1 MSRSSNTLKTS
12 DVTTVPIQVKYFAS
26 YNTVSPAPLWSNVGI
41 TYQRGLNNTS
51 SYYEMLASETSSFLN
66 YRSAQQLYYSNYI
79 SGSIP
84 TTASYADNWLQSTA
98 ASGTFDDD
106 FRYFPTAS
114 NASIWTVS
122 IPRSVY
128 GQQIARK
135 SFFMSGST
143 VDGMQVRDW
152 EIIDDGNGNLIETG
166 SGTVVGQKVGNI
178 FYAQGMAVITSQAPE
193 FGALMFESS
202 YNTQLDLIAE
212 STIYQNEVRCL
223 VNENDFNYTL
233 NPSALQSVLTV
244 GQNCVNYTVTYV
256 AGGGDLYFDYTD
268 CSGTVVSISGI
279 SGGSQTF
286 CAIEGS
292 IVVYAGNYTITNN
305 GLCAGSSPG
314 SNIIITNGEYINEIT
329 GSDFDPY
336 ATTVGLYN
344 DANELLVVGKL
355 SRPYRMPPNTDITFI
370 VRWDS

>member
-12 DVTTVPIQVKYFAS
+12 DVTSVPIQVKYFAS
-26 YNTVSPAPLWSNVGI
+26 YNTVSPAPLWSDTGI
-41 TYQRGLNNTS
+41 TYKRGLNNTS
-51 SYYEMLASETSSFLN
+51 SFYQIPAADTASFLN

-98 ASGTFDDD
+98 ASGTFDEDYR
-106 FRYFPTAS
+106 FFPTAS
-114 NASIWTVS
+114 NASIWIVS

-135 SFFMSGST
+135 SFYMSGST
-143 VDGMQVRDW
+143 VDGITVRDW
-152 EIIDDGNGNLIETG
+152 QIIDDGNGNLVEVN
-166 SGTVVGQKVGNI
+166 SGTVVNQKVGNL

-193 FGALMFESS
+193 FGSLMFDSA
-202 YNTQLDLIAE
+202 YDTKLDLTAQL
-212 STIYQNEVRCL
+212 TIYQNEVRCL

-233 NPSALQSVLTV
+233 NPSAI
-244 GQNCVNYTVTYV
+244 
-256 AGGGDLYFDYTD
+256 
-268 CSGTVVSISGI
+268 ISG
-279 SGGSQTF
+279 S
-286 CAIEGS
+286 
-292 IVVYAGNYTITNN
+292 N
-305 GLCAGSSPG
+305 GD
-314 SNIIITNGEYINEIT
+314 YINAIT

-336 ATTVGLYN
+336 STTVGLYN

-355 SRPYRMPPNTDITFI
+355 SRPYRMPPNTDMAFI

>member
-12 DVTTVPIQVKYFAS
+12 DVTSVPIQVKYFAS
-26 YNTVSPAPLWSNVGI
+26 YNTLSPAPLWSNNGI
-41 TYQRGLNNTS
+41 TFKRGLNNTS

-114 NASIWTVS
+114 DASVWIVS

-143 VDGMQVRDW
+143 VDGMQTYEWNIV
-152 EIIDDGNGNLIETG
+152 DDGNGNLIEVNT
-166 SGTVVGQKVGNI
+166 GTVINQKVGNL

-193 FGALMFESS
+193 FGALMFDSA
-202 YNTQLDLIAE
+202 YNTQLDLTAQL
-212 STIYQNEVRCL
+212 TMYQNEVRCL

-233 NPSALQSVLTV
+233 NPSAT
-244 GQNCVNYTVTYV
+244 
-256 AGGGDLYFDYTD
+256 
-268 CSGTVVSISGI
+268 ISG
-279 SGGSQTF
+279 S
-286 CAIEGS
+286 
-292 IVVYAGNYTITNN
+292 N
-305 GLCAGSSPG
+305 GD
-314 SNIIITNGEYINEIT
+314 YINAIT

-344 DANELLVVGKL
+344 DVNELLVVGKL
-355 SRPYRMPPNTDITFI
+355 SRPYRMPPNTDMTFI

>member
-12 DVTTVPIQVKYFAS
+12 DVTSVPIQVKYFAS
-26 YNTVSPAPLWSNVGI
+26 YNTVSPAPLWSTNGI
-41 TYQRGLNNTS
+41 TYERGLNNTS
-51 SYYEMLASETSSFLN
+51 SYYEMLASATSSFLN
-66 YRSAQQLYYSNYI
+66 YRSAQQLYYSNYV

-114 NASIWTVS
+114 DASVWIVS

-143 VDGMQVRDW
+143 VDGMIVHEW
-152 EIIDDGNGNLIETG
+152 NIVDDGNGNLIEVNT
-166 SGTVVGQKVGNI
+166 GTVVNQKVGNL

-193 FGALMFESS
+193 FGALMFDSA
-202 YNTQLDLIAE
+202 YNTQLDLTAQL
-212 STIYQNEVRCL
+212 TIYQNEVRCL

-233 NPSALQSVLTV
+233 NPSAIQ
-244 GQNCVNYTVTYV
+244 
-256 AGGGDLYFDYTD
+256 
-268 CSGTVVSISGI
+268 SGTSG
-279 SGGSQTF
+279 S
-286 CAIEGS
+286 
-292 IVVYAGNYTITNN
+292 
-305 GLCAGSSPG
+305 
-314 SNIIITNGEYINEIT
+314 YINAIT

-336 ATTVGLYN
+336 STTVGLYN
-344 DANELLVVGKL
+344 DVNELLVVGKL
-355 SRPYRMPPNTDITFI
+355 SRPYRMPPNTDMTFI

>member
-12 DVTTVPIQVKYFAS
+12 DVTSVPIQVKYFAS
-26 YNTVSPAPLWSNVGI
+26 YNTVSPAPLWSNTGI
-41 TYQRGLNNTS
+41 TYKRGLNYT
-51 SYYEMLASETSSFLN
+51 ASFYQIPAASTASFLN

-98 ASGTFDDD
+98 ASGTFDEDYR
-106 FRYFPTAS
+106 FFPTAS
-114 NASIWTVS
+114 DASIWIVS

-135 SFFMSGST
+135 SFYMSGST

-152 EIIDDGNGNLIETG
+152 QIIDDGNGNLIEVNT
-166 SGTVVGQKVGNI
+166 GTVVNQKVGNL

-193 FGALMFESS
+193 FGGLMFDSA
-202 YNTQLDLIAE
+202 YNTQLDLTAQL
-212 STIYQNEVRCL
+212 TIYQNEVRCL

-233 NPSALQSVLTV
+233 NPSAT
-244 GQNCVNYTVTYV
+244 
-256 AGGGDLYFDYTD
+256 
-268 CSGTVVSISGI
+268 ISG
-279 SGGSQTF
+279 S
-286 CAIEGS
+286 
-292 IVVYAGNYTITNN
+292 N
-305 GLCAGSSPG
+305 GD
-314 SNIIITNGEYINEIT
+314 YINAIT

-344 DANELLVVGKL
+344 DVNELLVVGKL
-355 SRPYRMPPNTDITFI
+355 SRPYRMPPNTDMTFI

>member
-41 TYQRGLNNTS
+41 TFKRGLNYTG
-51 SYYEMLASETSSFLN
+51 SYFYEIPIASTASYLN
-66 YRSAQQLYYSNYI
+66 YKSVEQLYYQDYVS
-79 SGSIP
+79 SSMHLS
-84 TTASYADNWLQSTA
+84 ASYANNWPQSTA

-114 NASIWTVS
+114 DASVWIVS

-135 SFFMSGST
+135 SFYMSGST
-143 VDGMQVRDW
+143 VDGMQIRDW
-152 EIIDDGNGNLIETG
+152 EIIDDGNGNLIEVN
-166 SGTVVGQKVGNI
+166 SGTVINERVGNL

-193 FGALMFESS
+193 FGPLMFESS
-202 YNTQLDLIAE
+202 YNTTLSLTSE
-212 STIYQNEVRCL
+212 LTMYQNEVRCL

-233 NPSALQSVLTV
+233 NPSAIQ
-244 GQNCVNYTVTYV
+244 
-256 AGGGDLYFDYTD
+256 
-268 CSGTVVSISGI
+268 SGTSG
-279 SGGSQTF
+279 S
-286 CAIEGS
+286 
-292 IVVYAGNYTITNN
+292 
-305 GLCAGSSPG
+305 
-314 SNIIITNGEYINEIT
+314 YINAIT

-336 ATTVGLYN
+336 STTVGLYN
-344 DANELLVVGKL
+344 DSNELLVVGKL
-355 SRPYRMPPNTDITFI
+355 SRPYRMPPNTDMTFI

>member
-12 DVTTVPIQVKYFAS
+12 DVTSVPIQVKYFAS
-26 YNTVSPAPLWSNVGI
+26 YNTVSPAPLWSNTGI
-41 TYQRGLNNTS
+41 TYKRGLNYT
-51 SYYEMLASETSSFLN
+51 ASFYQIPAASTASFLN

-98 ASGTFDDD
+98 ASGTFDEDYR
-106 FRYFPTAS
+106 FFPTAS
-114 NASIWTVS
+114 DASIWIVS

-135 SFFMSGST
+135 SFYMSGST

-152 EIIDDGNGNLIETG
+152 QIIDDGNGNLIEVNT
-166 SGTVVGQKVGNI
+166 GTVVNQKVGNL

-193 FGALMFESS
+193 FGALMFDGA
-202 YNTQLDLIAE
+202 YNTQLDLTAQL
-212 STIYQNEVRCL
+212 TIYQNEVRCL

-233 NPSALQSVLTV
+233 NPSAIQS
-244 GQNCVNYTVTYV
+244 
-256 AGGGDLYFDYTD
+256 
-268 CSGTVVSISGI
+268 
-279 SGGSQTF
+279 
-286 CAIEGS
+286 
-292 IVVYAGNYTITNN
+292 
-305 GLCAGSSPG
+305 G
-314 SNIIITNGEYINEIT
+314 SNGDYINAIT

-344 DANELLVVGKL
+344 DVNELLVVGKL
-355 SRPYRMPPNTDITFI
+355 SRPYRMPPNTDMTFI

>member
-12 DVTTVPIQVKYFAS
+12 DVTSVPIQVKYFAS
-26 YNTVSPAPLWSNVGI
+26 YNTLSPAPLWSNTGI
-41 TYQRGLNNTS
+41 TYKRGLNNTS

-98 ASGTFDDD
+98 ASGTFDEDYR
-106 FRYFPTAS
+106 FFPTAS
-114 NASIWTVS
+114 DASIWIVS

-135 SFFMSGST
+135 SFYMSGST
-143 VDGMQVRDW
+143 VDGMQTYEW
-152 EIIDDGNGNLIETG
+152 NIIDDGNGNLIEVNT
-166 SGTVVGQKVGNI
+166 GTVINQKVGNL

-193 FGALMFESS
+193 FGALMFDGA
-202 YNTQLDLIAE
+202 YNTQIDLTAQL
-212 STIYQNEVRCL
+212 TIYQNEVRCL

-233 NPSALQSVLTV
+233 NPSAT
-244 GQNCVNYTVTYV
+244 
-256 AGGGDLYFDYTD
+256 
-268 CSGTVVSISGI
+268 ISG
-279 SGGSQTF
+279 S
-286 CAIEGS
+286 
-292 IVVYAGNYTITNN
+292 N
-305 GLCAGSSPG
+305 GD
-314 SNIIITNGEYINEIT
+314 YINAIT

-344 DANELLVVGKL
+344 DVNELLVVGKL
-355 SRPYRMPPNTDITFI
+355 SRPYRMPPNTDMTFI

>member
-1 MSRSSNTLKTS
+1 MSRATNTLKTS
-12 DVTTVPIQVKYFAS
+12 DVTSVPIQVKYFAS

-41 TYQRGLNNTS
+41 TYKRGLNYTG
-51 SYYEMLASETSSFLN
+51 SYFYEIPAASTSSFLN
-66 YRSAQQLYYSNYI
+66 YKSVEQLYYSNYI
-79 SGSIP
+79 SGSVP

-114 NASIWTVS
+114 DAGVWIVS

-135 SFFMSGST
+135 SFYMSGST
-143 VDGMQVRDW
+143 VDGMQVYEW
-152 EIIDDGNGNLIETG
+152 NIIDDGNGNLIEVNT
-166 SGTVVGQKVGNI
+166 GTVINQRVGNI

-202 YNTQLDLIAE
+202 YNTQLDLTAE
-212 STIYQNEVRCL
+212 LTMYQNEVRCL

-233 NPSALQSVLTV
+233 NPSAIQ
-244 GQNCVNYTVTYV
+244 
-256 AGGGDLYFDYTD
+256 
-268 CSGTVVSISGI
+268 SGTSG
-279 SGGSQTF
+279 S
-286 CAIEGS
+286 
-292 IVVYAGNYTITNN
+292 
-305 GLCAGSSPG
+305 
-314 SNIIITNGEYINEIT
+314 YINAIT

-336 ATTVGLYN
+336 STTIGLYN
-344 DANELLVVGKL
+344 DVNELLVVGKL
-355 SRPYRMPPNTDITFI
+355 SRPYRMPPNTDMTFI